1 MSQPSRDHLHVC
13 VFCGSSHG
21 ARPSFVEAA
30 ERVGRALARD
40 GLGLVYGGG
49 SVGLMGTVAD
59 AALAEGGRVVGV
71 IPKALAVKEIAHDG
85 LTELHV
91 VADMHARKA
100 LMAARSAAFL
110 TLPGGVGTF
119 EEFFEILS
127 WAILGLHRKPIGL
140 LQVEGYFDPLLALFE
155 HAVLERFIRPEN
167 LDLLVVSEDPEE
179 LVSRLVSMATPPAP
193 SHWIDADET

>member
-1 MSQPSRDHLHVC
+1 MSSTREHLHVC

-21 ARPSFVEAA
+21 ARPGFVEAA
-30 ERVGRALARD
+30 QRVGRALAKD

-71 IPKALAVKEIAHDG
+71 IPEALALKEIAHDG

-91 VADMHARKA
+91 VPDMHERKA
-100 LMAARSAAFL
+100 LMARRSAAFL
-110 TLPGGVGTF
+110 MLPGGVGTL

-127 WAILGLHRKPIGL
+127 WAILGLHRKPIGV
-140 LQVEGYFDPLLALFE
+140 LQVEGYFDPLLELFE
-155 HAVLERFIRPEN
+155 HMVRERFVRPES
-167 LDLLVVSEDPEE
+167 LDLLVVGDNPEE
-179 LVSRLVSMATPPAP
+179 LVSRLVSMVTPRAP
-193 SHWIDADET
+193 SHWIGPDET